1 MKTPDLTSAV
11 AHACVSGHAVR
22 SVIPASEP
30 ERQRTRALSD
40 LADALPLI
48 DELPKASCQIASV
61 VTTPDFHAGKPVP
74 VGVVVDM
81 FGGMMPHIIGNDIG
95 CGMRMIAL
103 PDVDVTDLKAELD
116 AHLRHVYFQGGRDVS
131 LSGRDRHAILRE
143 GIPGLLE
150 NLTRGSR
157 KGLLASLNLDA
168 SWRDVDRSADDGYF
182 ATSGVDADFAA
193 FADVGGGRRHDAIMG
208 TIGGGNHFVE
218 FGVVDRVEDGQFCS
232 VAGVRAG
239 TVVIVVHSGSLDF
252 GQRVGTSIR
261 QKLRQSVVAR
271 DNRVLSIEKLP
282 QLADRYANGLANA
295 VNAAFVNRFLIGL
308 SAIDALQRTLG
319 RVVEHHLVYDAPHNT
334 IWRQGEIFRHRKG
347 ACPARGV
354 GQLAGSPY
362 QWLGEPV
369 ILPGSMGDGTWLLRG
384 RGCKAGLE
392 SAAHG
397 AGRRLSRQDARS
409 QAVIP
414 AELRVVGPLDLNSPT
429 LRGRPDILREVSG
442 RLKEE
447 APAAYK
453 PIDTVVEPQVEAGLV
468 SRVARIKPVLTVKG

>member
-1 MKTPDLTSAV
+1 MKTLDVTSAV

-22 SVIPASEP
+22 SVIPRNEP

-48 DELPKASCQIASV
+48 DELPKAGCQIASV

-81 FGGMMPHIIGNDIG
+81 IGGMMPHIIGNDIG

-103 PDVDVTDLKAELD
+103 PDVNVTHLKPELD
-116 AHLRHVYFQGGRDVS
+116 AHLRHVYFQGGRDIS

-150 NLTRGSR
+150 NLTRASR
-157 KGLLASLNLDA
+157 KGVLASLDLEA

-193 FADVGGGRRHDAIMG
+193 FADVDDRHRHDAIMG

-232 VAGVRAG
+232 VAGLRAG
-239 TVVIVVHSGSLDF
+239 TVVVVVHSGSLDF

-261 QKLRQSVVAR
+261 QKLCQSVGAG
-271 DNRVLSIEKLP
+271 DNRVLSIEKMP

-295 VNAAFVNRFLIGL
+295 ANVAFVNRFLIGL

-334 IWRQGEIFRHRKG
+334 IWRHGEIFRHRKG

-384 RGCKAGLE
+384 KGCKAGLE

-447 APAAYK
+447 APAAYR
-453 PIDTVVEPQVEAGLV
+453 PIDSVVGPQVEAGLV
-468 SRVARIKPVLTVKG
+468 SRVAKIKPVLTVKG

>member
-1 MKTPDLTSAV
+1 MKTSDGTSAV
-11 AHACVSGHAVR
+11 VHACVSGHAVR
-22 SVIPASEP
+22 SVIPDSEP
-30 ERQRTRALSD
+30 QRHRARALSD
-40 LADALPLI
+40 LAGALPLI
-48 DELPKASCQIASV
+48 EDLPKASCRVASV

-74 VGVVVDM
+74 AGVVVDM
-81 FGGMMPHIIGNDIG
+81 IGGMMPHIIGNDIG

-103 PDVDVTDLKAELD
+103 PGVNVTDLRSDLD
-116 AHLRHVYFQGGRDVS
+116 AHLRHVYFQGGRDIS
-131 LSGRDRHAILRE
+131 LSGRDRHAVLRE

-150 NLTRGSR
+150 SLARGDR
-157 KGLLASLNLDA
+157 KGLLASLKLEE
-168 SWRDVDRSADDGYF
+168 SWRDVDRSVDDGYF
-182 ATSGVDADFAA
+182 ATSGVDVDFAA
-193 FADVGGGRRHDAIMG
+193 FADIDDGHRHDAILG

-232 VAGVRAG
+232 AAGIRAG

-252 GQRVGTSIR
+252 GQRVGTSTR
-261 QKLRQSVVAR
+261 KKLRQSVVAG
-271 DNRVLSIEKLP
+271 DNRVLSVEDMPK
-282 QLADRYANGLANA
+282 LADRYTNGLANA
-295 VNAAFVNRFLIGL
+295 VNVAFVNRFLIGL

-319 RVVEHHLVYDAPHNT
+319 HAVEHHLVYDAPHNT
-334 IWRQGEIFRHRKG
+334 IWRQGDIFRHRKG

-354 GQLAGSPY
+354 EGLIGSPY

-384 RGCKAGLE
+384 RGCEAGLE

-414 AELRVVGPLDLNSPT
+414 AELRVVGPLDLNSPS
-429 LRGRPDILREVSG
+429 LRGRPDILKEVGG

-447 APAAYK
+447 APAAYR
-453 PIDTVVEPQVEAGLV
+453 PIDSVVEPQVEAGLV
-468 SRVARIKPVLTVKG
+468 SRVAKIKPVLTVKG